1 MGKNKGA
8 RKFAEKTIKTY
19 NDEKRKRKAN
29 NDTHPH

>member
-1 MGKNKGA
+1 MGKIRGA

-29 NDTHPH
+29 DDTHPH